1 MEPEAVGSA
10 GAAQDVRCYLRNLAA
25 LYALDPELAARLD
38 ALPFAQT
45 PPLEV
50 ARDSRLTVRLT
61 ADDGKPVYAHS
72 RYQPLDE
79 ARTLVET
86 QSQRREEDAEDAA
99 EDLEHPCFLVL
110 GLGLGYHVAELDR
123 RFSRPL
129 LLVAEDDLAL
139 MKAAFCVTDLSE
151 LLEQRRLTFL
161 TVADKSKLHAR
172 LRPIVTYLMLGLR
185 FISLPHTARYH
196 ARFYADVRA
205 LMRDFVAFSRLQMV
219 SLVRNARI
227 TCKNVALNLPAYLAQ
242 PGVEVLER
250 RAAGWPAILVAAG
263 PSLARNIGQL
273 AALRAHAVII
283 AVQTVLKPLLAL
295 RVPPHF
301 VVSLDYHEISAQFF
315 HGVEDFGGT
324 ILVAEPKATWHV
336 LDLFRGRAHV
346 LHAGLAD
353 DLLDEAAPKRGTLR
367 AGSTVAHLAFYLA
380 EHLGCDPIILD
391 GQDLSFPDGLYYPP
405 GMQIER
411 IWRPELGRFQTIE
424 MKQWERIVRARASLH
439 TVRDIH
445 GHDIYTDDQLFTY
458 AEQFQSD
465 FLASRARV
473 IHASEGGMRLQGTTL
488 MTLADAAQQ
497 FCTRPLPADLFA
509 LSGPPPSPAA
519 KERACAALEKRLEEL
534 HETRRIAEQTL
545 TLLDELS
552 QQVDRPAE
560 FNRLVVRVDELRTRM
575 QRNERTYRIVAQAA
589 QLAELRRLQA
599 DRAISDE
606 EVETSATARRRLK
619 RDIGYVRDF
628 IDGCEFWQQTL
639 PQALQRL
646 RERLG

>member
-1 MEPEAVGSA
+1 
-10 GAAQDVRCYLRNLAA
+10 
-25 LYALDPELAARLD
+25 
-38 ALPFAQT
+38 
-45 PPLEV
+45 
-50 ARDSRLTVRLT
+50 
-61 ADDGKPVYAHS
+61 
-72 RYQPLDE
+72 
-79 ARTLVET
+79 
-86 QSQRREEDAEDAA
+86 
-99 EDLEHPCFLVL
+99 
-110 GLGLGYHVAELDR
+110 
-123 RFSRPL
+123 
-129 LLVAEDDLAL
+129 
-139 MKAAFCVTDLSE
+139 
-151 LLEQRRLTFL
+151 
-161 TVADKSKLHAR
+161 
-172 LRPIVTYLMLGLR
+172 
-185 FISLPHTARYH
+185 
-196 ARFYADVRA
+196 
-205 LMRDFVAFSRLQMV
+205 
-219 SLVRNARI
+219 
-227 TCKNVALNLPAYLAQ
+227 
-242 PGVEVLER
+242 
-250 RAAGWPAILVAAG
+250 
-263 PSLARNIGQL
+263 
-273 AALRAHAVII
+273 
-283 AVQTVLKPLLAL
+283 
-295 RVPPHF
+295 
-301 VVSLDYHEISAQFF
+301 
-315 HGVEDFGGT
+315 
-324 ILVAEPKATWHV
+324 
-336 LDLFRGRAHV
+336 V

-380 EHLGCDPIILD
+380 EHLGCDPIILV